1 MSDIVERLRGYAK
14 DQGRRHNIEDTCEEA
29 ADEIERLREALRSIE
44 GNKHQFSMGDLP
56 KCCNK
61 TVIAHCEGCPYI
73 PAARCT
79 CFRCLPHMKSPD
91 AAAIA
96 RAALPKGENDDQMV

>member
-1 MSDIVERLRGYAK
+1 MTQLDEKAL
-14 DQGRRHNIEDTCEEA
+14 EA
-29 ADEIERLREALRSIE
+29 ARNQLDNIRQFGGNVVEGVIAAYLAALPPT
-44 GNKHQFSMGDLP
+44 GDLP

-91 AAAIA
+91 AAPIA

>member
-1 MSDIVERLRGYAK
+1 MSDIVERLRNELGWGIGPALLC
-14 DQGRRHNIEDTCEEA
+14 QTA
-29 ADEIERLREALRSIE
+29 ADEIERLREVLRSIE
-44 GNKHQFSMGDLP
+44 ENKHQFSMGDLP

-96 RAALPKGENDDQMV
+96 RAALAKGENDDTD